1 MINYLLGYNLLF
13 SYVAEI
19 GFHVIALC
27 NSVNNFSFTSCF
39 IRVFLYNVYS
49 MRYSKYETSV
59 FVILFH
65 LWQTIHNKFSYE
77 RNDLTVFST
86 AYTHFQNFAS
96 YFQNFTHRSKN
107 CTHKMPHNFC
117 KMKHC
122 IQNITNTSQKQAFAN
137 TFAIILIPVRFLCVY
152 IENCVLCF
160 AKSVL
165 WNWKLSQRPRI
176 SVLFCRYGLCGS
188 GVWVSGFRNCVTSKD
203 FVCKQLKKHELLT
216 LTIHC

>member
-77 RNDLTVFST
+77 RNDLTVFFNCLHTFSKLCLLFSKL
-86 AYTHFQNFAS
+86 YTQIQELHTQNAS
-96 YFQNFTHRSKN
+96 QLLQNEALHSKY
-107 CTHKMPHNFC
+107 HKHISKASICKHLCHNINSC
-117 KMKHC
+117 
-122 IQNITNTSQKQAFAN
+122 
-137 TFAIILIPVRFLCVY
+137 
-152 IENCVLCF
+152 
-160 AKSVL
+160 
-165 WNWKLSQRPRI
+165 
-176 SVLFCRYGLCGS
+176 
-188 GVWVSGFRNCVTSKD
+188 
-203 FVCKQLKKHELLT
+203 
-216 LTIHC
+216 